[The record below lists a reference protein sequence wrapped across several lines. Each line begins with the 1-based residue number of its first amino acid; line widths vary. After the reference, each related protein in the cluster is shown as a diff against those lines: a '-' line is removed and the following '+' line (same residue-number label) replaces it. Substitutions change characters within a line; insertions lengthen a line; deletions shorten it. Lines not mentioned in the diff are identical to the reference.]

1 MALPSLNATPS
12 YELTVPSSGQ
22 KLKYRPFLV
31 KEQKILML
39 AYESQDKKHIIN
51 AMIDTLKGCVTDIDI
66 TKLATFDVDYIFTQI
81 RAKSVGEKIEIK
93 LPCSECE
100 TPNPLT
106 VNLEDINIDVKEN
119 EKVVKLTDQVSV
131 KLKYPTYVDFIT
143 RIGSID
149 NKTQTETIMEI
160 IISCMDSV
168 MTEEENISLKDE
180 TREEIEKFIDSMN
193 SKQFEEVSEF
203 VQNMPQM
210 TYTHKMACINCGHE
224 EEKTLRG
231 LDDFF

>member
-1 MALPSLNATPS
+1 MALPSLNAAPA
-12 YELTVPSSGQ
+12 YELKVPSTKE

-39 AYESQDKKHIIN
+39 AYESQDKKQVIN
-51 AMIDTLKGCVTDIDI
+51 AILDTLKSCIENVDVS
-66 TKLATFDVDYIFTQI
+66 KLTTFDVDYIFTQI
-81 RAKSVGEKIEIK
+81 RGKSVGEKIDLQIN
-93 LPCSECE
+93 CSQCD
-100 TPNPLT
+100 TAN
-106 VNLEDINIDVKEN
+106 DININLDDVIMEVTEG
-119 EKVVKLTDQVSV
+119 EKIIQLTDQIAV
-131 KLKYPTYVDFIT
+131 KLKYPTYVDFIQK
-143 RIGSID
+143 IGNMNSES
-149 NKTQTETIMEI
+149 QTETVMEV

-180 TREEIEKFIDSMN
+180 TKEEIEKFIDSMN

-210 TYTHKMACINCGHE
+210 SYTFNLKCVSCEHE
-224 EEKTLRG
+224 EEKVLRG

>member
-1 MALPSLNATPS
+1 MSLPSLNAPPS
-12 YELTVPSSGQ
+12 SELTVPSNGDT
-22 KLKYRPFLV
+22 LKFRPFLV

-51 AMIDTLKGCVTDIDI
+51 AMIDTLKSCIPDIDI

-93 LPCSECE
+93 LPCSQCE

-106 VNLEDINIDVKEN
+106 VNLENVEVEIGES
-119 EKVVKLTDQVSV
+119 EKVVKLTDQISV
-131 KLKYPTYVDFIT
+131 KLKYPSYIDFMS
-143 RIGSID
+143 RIGNMENMS
-149 NKTQTETIMEI
+149 QTETIMEI
-160 IISCMDSV
+160 ITACMDSV

-180 TREEIEKFIDSMN
+180 TKEEIMTFIDSMN
-193 SKQFEEVSEF
+193 SKQFESVSEF

-210 TYTHKMACINCGHE
+210 SYRFNMTCFNCMHE
-224 EEKTLRG
+224 EEKVLRG